1 MSDAFECLSK
11 PEEDPRRAFHRHS
24 SQYSDDDEDDFGHH
38 GFGFT
43 FHFGGGSFSFGRGGG
58 GAAAEFFRHFWAGGF
73 GDDDFDT
80 QHRDFNRARN
90 EAKQNER
97 FGKNRRRTERAR
109 RARAES
115 AAAAQPEYARKGKTN
130 ANERRAAP
138 LVPPV
143 PSLVTRSETEI
154 TLHLSRGTK
163 RDGPK
168 IQTRSLE
175 AEVKAERDGRFRD
188 DRDED
193 ETARRHVFSGKPT
206 VVIGGLAPGTRYRF
220 RTRFGSVSD
229 SSTGWVRRGSRVRYP
244 ARNRRRDRERVARV
258 FLCYGSFA
266 SDTTPRFAQT
276 TTFERHETA
285 DAVPSSEN
293 RVVARRR
300 G

>member
-1 MSDAFECLSK
+1 M
-11 PEEDPRRAFHRHS
+11 
-24 SQYSDDDEDDFGHH
+24 
-38 GFGFT
+38 
-43 FHFGGGSFSFGRGGG
+43 
-58 GAAAEFFRHFWAGGF
+58 
-73 GDDDFDT
+73 
-80 QHRDFNRARN
+80 
-90 EAKQNER
+90 
-97 FGKNRRRTERAR
+97 
-109 RARAES
+109 
-115 AAAAQPEYARKGKTN
+115 
-130 ANERRAAP
+130 
-138 LVPPV
+138 
-143 PSLVTRSETEI
+143 
-154 TLHLSRGTK
+154 
-163 RDGPK
+163 K
-168 IQTRSLE
+168 IEE

-206 VVIGGLAPGTRYRF
+206 VVIDGLAPGTRYRF